1 MKLLRIFVVP
11 RKTQELTASGGKFPS
26 PDAESVPVEV
36 PPCLDT
42 SGYRLPWRITQTWY
56 LAIKMMSGLLD
67 GSEAHLII
75 SLIIKGRWILEHGVR
90 RVRWGQKRSCF
101 QLSKIEFVTHTH
113 SSSSHWRGPIQT
125 LFPLH
130 HTFYNWVRRT
140 GGWERI
146 QKTKVGQVRQE

>member
-11 RKTQELTASGGKFPS
+11 RKTQELTASRGKFLNPDRS
-26 PDAESVPVEV
+26 PCRSSSTPGH
-36 PPCLDT
+36 LW
-42 SGYRLPWRITQTWY
+42 LPWRITQTWY

-125 LFPLH
+125 VYSLFTIH
-130 HTFYNWVRRT
+130 FTIEW
-140 GGWERI
+140 GE
-146 QKTKVGQVRQE
+146 QEDGKEYRKLRLDR

>member
-11 RKTQELTASGGKFPS
+11 RKTQELTASRGKFLNPDRS
-26 PDAESVPVEV
+26 PCRSSSTPGH
-36 PPCLDT
+36 L
-42 SGYRLPWRITQTWY
+42 RLPWRITQTWY

-101 QLSKIEFVTHTH
+101 QLSKIEFVIHTH

-125 LFPLH
+125 VYSLFTIH
-130 HTFYNWVRRT
+130 FTIEW
-140 GGWERI
+140 GE
-146 QKTKVGQVRQE
+146 QEDGKEYRKLRLDR

>member
-11 RKTQELTASGGKFPS
+11 RKTQELTASRGKFLNPDRS
-26 PDAESVPVEV
+26 PCRSSSMPGH
-36 PPCLDT
+36 L
-42 SGYRLPWRITQTWY
+42 RLPWRITQTWY

-75 SLIIKGRWILEHGVR
+75 SLIIKGRWILEHRVR

-125 LFPLH
+125 VYSLFTIH
-130 HTFYNWVRRT
+130 FTIEW
-140 GGWERI
+140 GE
-146 QKTKVGQVRQE
+146 QEDGKEYRKLRLDR